1 MRLTLREIKFTCE
14 PRRDRTVFSDWEKG
28 DLNVV
33 IAAEFISR
41 NNHIEP
47 PLDTGEFVQ
56 MAHQLGYWKEV
67 PFDIKYAIRAYQ
79 ETHGG

>member
-1 MRLTLREIKFTCE
+1 MRLTLREIRFICE

-28 DLNVV
+28 NLTVFR
-33 IAAEFISR
+33 AAELISQ

-47 PLDTGEFVQ
+47 PLDSGEFVQ
-56 MAHQLGYWKEV
+56 MAHELGYWKEV
-67 PFDIKYAIRAYQ
+67 PFDIKYAIRTYQ